1 MPLALPASKEV
12 EEVAEVVEVEA
23 VFLKAFMSR
32 GVMIRTEVELKKVD
46 VKDERLL
53 TCKVELVMVSGA
65 EGLAFIASSDHVCGS
80 RCGQ

>member
-1 MPLALPASKEV
+1 M
-12 EEVAEVVEVEA
+12 AEVVEVEA
-23 VFLKAFMSR
+23 VFLNVFISR
-32 GVMIRTEVELKKVD
+32 GVMIRTEVELKKVN

-65 EGLAFIASSDHVCGS
+65 EGLAFIASSDVCGF

>member
-1 MPLALPASKEV
+1 MPLAFPASEGV

-23 VFLKAFMSR
+23 VFLNAFMSR

-65 EGLAFIASSDHVCGS
+65 EGLAFIASSDVCGS

>member
-1 MPLALPASKEV
+1 M
-12 EEVAEVVEVEA
+12 AEVVEVEA

-32 GVMIRTEVELKKVD
+32 GVMIRTEVELKKVN

-65 EGLAFIASSDHVCGS
+65 EGLAFIASSDKCGF

>member
-1 MPLALPASKEV
+1 MSEEV

-23 VFLKAFMSR
+23 VFLNAFMSR

-65 EGLAFIASSDHVCGS
+65 EGLAFIASSDECGF